1 LLGVIKLPQVQSN
14 KRSNMK
20 KFFIQDIKEGS
31 IQAGYL
37 FIVVNVVWL
46 VGGIAGLDYGNF
58 DHVLQLLWS
67 FSIVG
72 IILGLKDLHGD
83 VIPEDWRQGYT
94 MMAAAVFVASLL
106 GVNEDLNTAG
116 IWTIFGFAILGL
128 GVTSEGVIDNIWR
141 YAAIIAGLFG
151 IVGAGSEFI
160 TGNDIFGDSP
170 LQIVAFLTF
179 IAGVGVGPL
188 LAWRKKE

>member
-1 LLGVIKLPQVQSN
+1 
-14 KRSNMK
+14 
-20 KFFIQDIKEGS
+20 
-31 IQAGYL
+31 
-37 FIVVNVVWL
+37 
-46 VGGIAGLDYGNF
+46 
-58 DHVLQLLWS
+58 
-67 FSIVG
+67 
-72 IILGLKDLHGD
+72 
-83 VIPEDWRQGYT
+83 
-94 MMAAAVFVASLL
+94 MMAAAVFVTSLL

-160 TGNDIFGDSP
+160 TGNDILGDSP
-170 LQIVAFLTF
+170 LQFVAFLTF